1 MDWFERICAE
11 SRSKFFTT
19 QQAINNKIQQ
29 KSSDDLMSADE
40 CYSLIKKSIKPRELI
55 GQEDLW
61 KIPIL
66 LVCFGCI
73 LVILMAFCFVFQ
85 CLLRR
90 VNDSRLSNQFEIDIC
105 NVEKSKNNSRMHKAS
120 QSERPPNDSCC
131 SCLKVK

>member
-40 CYSLIKKSIKPRELI
+40 CYSFIKKSIKPREII

-85 CLLRR
+85 CL
-90 VNDSRLSNQFEIDIC
+90 
-105 NVEKSKNNSRMHKAS
+105 
-120 QSERPPNDSCC
+120 
-131 SCLKVK
+131 